1 MNQKNKTI
9 IINAIITVLIAIT
22 LYAIIITINNYKKEL
37 NNTIPINKPSTEE
50 KIISNSNSNITQNI
64 TKDNIEISNINITY
78 TNGHS
83 LLTYIITNNS
93 SLTIADYYLI
103 IKDKE
108 NNPIII
114 LPSPLTNELKP
125 TETTNQEITCD
136 IDLSEAHSIELELEK
151 GEQ

>member
-50 KIISNSNSNITQNI
+50 KIISNSNSHITKNI

>member
-22 LYAIIITINNYKKEL
+22 LYTIIITINNYKKEL

-50 KIISNSNSNITQNI
+50 KIISNSNSHITQNI

>member
-50 KIISNSNSNITQNI
+50 KIISNSNSHITQNI

-114 LPSPLTNELKP
+114 LPSPPTNELKP

>member
-50 KIISNSNSNITQNI
+50 KIISNSNSHITKNI

-136 IDLSEAHSIELELEK
+136 IDLSEAHSVELELEK

>member
-1 MNQKNKTI
+1 MNKKNKTI

-22 LYAIIITINNYKKEL
+22 LYTIIITINNYKKEL

-50 KIISNSNSNITQNI
+50 KIISNSNSHITQNI